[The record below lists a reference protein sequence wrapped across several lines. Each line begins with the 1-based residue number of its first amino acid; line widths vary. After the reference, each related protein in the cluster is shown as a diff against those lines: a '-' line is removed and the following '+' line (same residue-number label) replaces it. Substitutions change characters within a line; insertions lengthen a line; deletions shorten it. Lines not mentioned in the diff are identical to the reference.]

1 MVSDEQLRATQQ
13 RLQLQHGVKPDP
25 PGLRPLDAAEGFMAM
40 VAAKAEQ
47 GAERENEYLGED
59 GLLHCCVCHGP
70 RQTVVTLPFEGALP
84 RTVRCRCKCPTEAEL
99 RERALAQE
107 IEADRRERRRRF
119 CFARLDGDGKI
130 LDVSRAVGWTFAND
144 KGLQPDL
151 IRSARI
157 YAEQFREHLRT
168 GDGLLYYGDV
178 GTGKSFTAACIANA
192 VIDQGYTARMTDFPT
207 VRNELFAARDKQKY
221 INDLCQLPDLLVL
234 DDLGVE
240 SQSDF
245 MRETVFNVINTR
257 LQSGKPMII
266 TTNLTKA
273 ELARP
278 AEIGYKR
285 IYDRIPERCLA
296 IHVAGESLR
305 TGLGM
310 DNRRRMQ
317 EMLGIAQG

>member
-1 MVSDEQLRATQQ
+1 MVTDEQLRATQR
-13 RLQLQHGVKPDP
+13 RLQQQHGIAPDP
-25 PGLRPLDAAEGFMAM
+25 PGLRPLDAAEGFMAI
-40 VAAKAEQ
+40 AAAHVERV
-47 GAERENEYLGED
+47 AERENEYTGPD
-59 GLLHCCVCHGP
+59 GLLRCCICDGP
-70 RQTVVTLPFEGALP
+70 RQVVVTLPFPGAKP

-99 RERALAQE
+99 REQARKRE
-107 IEADRRERRRRF
+107 EEADRRERRRRS
-119 CFARLDGDGKI
+119 CFARLNGDGKI

-151 IRSARI
+151 TAAARI
-157 YAEQFREHLRT
+157 YAEQFREHLRDGT
-168 GDGLLYYGDV
+168 GLLYYGDV

-221 INDLCQLPDLLVL
+221 INDLCAPDLLVL

-240 SQSDF
+240 SKSDW

-257 LQSGKPMII
+257 VQSGKPMII

-273 ELARP
+273 ELAHP
-278 AEIGYKR
+278 AEIDYKR
-285 IYDRIPERCLA
+285 IYDRIPERCLSV
-296 IHVAGESLR
+296 HVAGESLR

-310 DNRRRMQ
+310 ANRKRMQ
-317 EMLGIAQG
+317 EKLGTAQG